1 MYARLQVHLPVTV
14 HKTPKSASAS
24 VWLTLG
30 CVCAQP
36 KAAKKPKSAASK
48 TAVKK
53 APTKK
58 VRPFTGY
65 AKQVDGVLGVR
76 YCRLLAGPESG

>member
-1 MYARLQVHLPVTV
+1 MTVSVPASRCPGGTSTTLP
-14 HKTPKSASAS
+14 AA
-24 VWLTLG
+24 WLTLA

-36 KAAKKPKSAASK
+36 KVAAAKKPKAAAK

-58 VRPFTGY
+58 VPPMHCC
-65 AKQVDGVLGVR
+65 V
-76 YCRLLAGPESG
+76 